1 MLGARHMP
9 CLFRSGRLRAPR
21 YGGPGFHPEKEAVM
35 MWAFLAVIAAMGL
48 ALVKVRRQRKL
59 RESRGSQAAA

>member
-1 MLGARHMP
+1 
-9 CLFRSGRLRAPR
+9 
-21 YGGPGFHPEKEAVM
+21 M

-48 ALVKVRRQRKL
+48 ALIKVRRQRKI